1 MKKRLFATG
10 LITLMSVVTLA
21 ACSSNGSDSK
31 KVATMKGDTITV
43 VDVYDQVKTTS
54 AAKQAMLTLILN
66 KVLEEQYGKE
76 VSKEDVAK
84 AYNEMAEQYGDS
96 FKNALQSAG
105 MTEDSYKQQI
115 RTEKLLEAAV
125 TKAAKAD
132 LSDEVY
138 KKAYESYQPEQAAQV
153 MVFES
158 EDEAKAILEKAKAEG
173 ADFAALAK
181 EHSKS
186 EKVDYTFDSSSTDL
200 PTDVKTAAFA
210 LNQDGL
216 SEIITVLDTKNYTN
230 KYYIVKLTKKV
241 EKKADWKAYKK
252 ELKKAIIDQKKAD
265 PNFVNS
271 VVGKALEKANV
282 KIVDPVFSD
291 ILAQYAKT
299 GEAATEEKTDK

>member
-43 VDVYDQVKTTS
+43 VDVYEQVKTTS
-54 AAKQAMLTLILN
+54 AAKQAVLTLVLN

-84 AYNEMAEQYGDS
+84 AYNEMAEQYGDT

-105 MTEDSYKQQI
+105 MTEESYKQQI

-132 LSDEVY
+132 LSDEAY
-138 KKAYESYQPEQAAQV
+138 KKAFESYQPEQSAQV

-158 EDEAKAILEKAKAEG
+158 EDEAKATLEKAKAQG

-186 EKVDYTFDSSSTDL
+186 EKIDYTVGSASTDL
-200 PTDVKTAAFA
+200 PADVKTATFGLA
-210 LNQDGL
+210 QDGI

-252 ELKKAIIDQKKAD
+252 ELKEAIITQKKTD

-271 VVGKALEKANV
+271 VVGQALDKANV
-282 KIVDPVFSD
+282 KIVDPAFSD

-299 GEAATEEKTDK
+299 GEASTEEKADK